1 MLLVFAGLVDNTL
14 FEAQVV
20 TLDKPLNVRGY
31 EGGGEGIGGSEGG
44 KREGRG
50 NEGRERG
57 KREGKERGKE
67 RGKRVSG
74 VFITIT
80 QTDP

>member
-20 TLDKPLNVRGY
+20 ALDKPLNVRGC

-44 KREGRG
+44 KG
-50 NEGRERG
+50 
-57 KREGKERGKE
+57 
-67 RGKRVSG
+67 G
-74 VFITIT
+74 VMMGASWNYSHLFCPKLYIFFVC
-80 QTDP
+80 

>member
-20 TLDKPLNVRGY
+20 TLDKPLNVRGC
-31 EGGGEGIGGSEGG
+31 EGGCEGIGGSEGEKRGGEKRRGRTGREG
-44 KREGRG
+44 KREGRN

-57 KREGKERGKE
+57 KREGEG
-67 RGKRVSG
+67 
-74 VFITIT
+74 
-80 QTDP
+80 